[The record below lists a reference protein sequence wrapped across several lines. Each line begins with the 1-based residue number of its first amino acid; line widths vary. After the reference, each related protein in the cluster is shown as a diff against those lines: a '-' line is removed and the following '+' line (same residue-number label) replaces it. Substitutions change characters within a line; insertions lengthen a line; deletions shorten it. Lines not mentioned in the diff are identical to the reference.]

1 MTILK
6 PSGKK
11 ALLID
16 GKAASVDL
24 LERVAQEVAASGVK
38 PGLAVVLV
46 GSDPASQVYVK
57 SKGKAAHSCGFHS
70 VQIDLPATTSEA
82 ELIGM
87 VRTLNADPVIH
98 GILVQLPLP
107 SGIDS
112 AKSCRPSRRKRTW
125 TAFIRSMSACWRP
138 ARSTGRW
145 FPARRPGP
153 CC

>member
-112 AKSCRPSRRKRTW
+112 AKVLQTIAPEKDVDGFHPVNVGLLATGAIDRALVPCT
-125 TAFIRSMSACWRP
+125 P
-138 ARSTGRW
+138 A
-145 FPARRPGP
+145 GP